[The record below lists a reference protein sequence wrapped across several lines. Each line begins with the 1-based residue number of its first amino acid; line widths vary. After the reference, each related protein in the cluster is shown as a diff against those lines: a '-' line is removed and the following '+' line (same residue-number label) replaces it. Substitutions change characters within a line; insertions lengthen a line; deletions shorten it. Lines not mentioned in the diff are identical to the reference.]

1 VPLDR
6 IEPFIDWSP
15 FFHTWELRGQY
26 PAILDDPRLGEK
38 AKELLDDAR
47 RLLAE
52 IVDQRLLTARAVF
65 GLFPANSTGDDI
77 ELYSDESR
85 TQRIA
90 TFHTLR
96 QQAGKKAGEP
106 NLALA
111 DFVAPKESGRA
122 DYAGAFAVTA
132 GIGIEA
138 LIARF
143 QLDHDDYNSIMA
155 KALADRLAEALAE
168 LLHKEVREIWG
179 YGAREEL
186 SAEELIAEKY
196 RGIRPAA
203 GYPASPDHTE
213 KRILF
218 DLLAAEQRA
227 GIQLTEN
234 FAMYP
239 AAAVSGLY
247 FGHPAARYFSV
258 GKIGRD
264 QVIDYHL
271 RKGMPLA
278 EVERWLAPNLGYEP
292 EPAKGEACGCGVAHG
307 ELATRG

>member
-1 VPLDR
+1 
-6 IEPFIDWSP
+6 
-15 FFHTWELRGQY
+15 
-26 PAILDDPRLGEK
+26 
-38 AKELLDDAR
+38 
-47 RLLAE
+47 
-52 IVDQRLLTARAVF
+52 
-65 GLFPANSTGDDI
+65 
-77 ELYSDESR
+77 
-85 TQRIA
+85 
-90 TFHTLR
+90 
-96 QQAGKKAGEP
+96 
-106 NLALA
+106 
-111 DFVAPKESGRA
+111 
-122 DYAGAFAVTA
+122 VTA

-143 QLDHDDYNSIMA
+143 QLDHDDYNSIMV